1 MGVRLKTIGQLSNG
15 WFLLFVGLYLF
26 HQWMAVQGYSIP
38 FLKSYFGD
46 LLSVPIFLHLVTV
59 TLRIVLKQPDFK
71 ADWFMLLSLWLLVS
85 IVFEGM
91 LPCYYERYTKDYW
104 DILAYGLGLVLALFT
119 VYK

>member
-26 HQWMAVQGYSIP
+26 HHWMVVQGYSIP

-46 LLSVPIFLHLVTV
+46 LLSIPIFLHLVTV
-59 TLRIVLKQPDFK
+59 TLCIVLKQPDFK

-85 IVFEGM
+85 IVFEGI